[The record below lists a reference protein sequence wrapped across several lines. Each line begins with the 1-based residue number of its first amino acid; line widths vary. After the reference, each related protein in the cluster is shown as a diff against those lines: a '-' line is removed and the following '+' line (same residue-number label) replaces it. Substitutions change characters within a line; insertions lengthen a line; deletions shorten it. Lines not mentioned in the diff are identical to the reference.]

1 MMLEQLTSTSCLG
14 VVLAGGLSS
23 RMGTDKAKLIRQD
36 KDMLAFSIG
45 QLKSTGITD
54 VIVSGNGYDVA
65 DEYAQAGPLGGIYSV
80 LKKYQPKAIL
90 ALPVDLPLLSTSLL
104 TELLS
109 KGQLANKAC
118 CFEQHAL
125 PIYLPNNAYTE
136 LFFQQAFSNFN
147 GKGPSAR
154 SLLKQ
159 VPSVQLPLTST
170 QQLLNTN
177 TPQEW
182 QQAQQVL
189 IGQNVKRTKEQR
201 N

>member
-1 MMLEQLTSTSCLG
+1 MLEQFTSTSCLG
-14 VVLAGGLSS
+14 IVLAGGLSS

-65 DEYAQAGPLGGIYSV
+65 DDYAQAGPLGGIYSA
-80 LKKYQPKAIL
+80 LRKYQPQSVL
-90 ALPVDLPLLSTSLL
+90 VLPVDLPLLSTSLL
-104 TELLS
+104 TELLT
-109 KGQLANKAC
+109 KGQLSNKAC

-125 PIYLPNNAYTE
+125 PMYLPNNAYTE
-136 LFFQQAFSNFN
+136 LFFQKAFSNFN

-159 VPSVQLPLTST
+159 VPSVQLPLAAT
-170 QQLLNTN
+170 QQLMNTN

-189 IGQNVKRTKEQR
+189 ITRKEQR